1 MTGEQP
7 MLIRPFCRIGPLS
20 DPVPME
26 FDRQGTHEVVVLA
39 ADGLLD
45 AVGARAD
52 ANDRDRG
59 ASQADEHIDALD
71 NNAEQ
76 AKKSGSARTVSL
88 NE

>member
-1 MTGEQP
+1 
-7 MLIRPFCRIGPLS
+7 MLINPFWKMLCECDISIEERS
-20 DPVPME
+20 
-26 FDRQGTHEVVVLA
+26 TYEVVVLA

-59 ASQADEHIDALD
+59 ASQADEHIDTLD

-76 AKKSGSARTVSL
+76 AKKSGSARAVSL
-88 NE
+88 DG